1 MQTWVRFGPPI
12 SYWISGFY
20 FPQGFLTGTLQ
31 THARKYNLPIDQLKF
46 DFNIY
51 EVIIDQE
58 EVKRVHDEE
67 GKEVKN
73 SLKAIF
79 TYQIK

>member
-1 MQTWVRFGPPI
+1 MCLQIWIKSGHPT

-46 DFNIY
+46 DFVVQPINL
-51 EVIIDQE
+51 DQE
-58 EVKRVHDEE
+58 DIKKAHDEE
-67 GKEVKN
+67 EREVKGVN
-73 SLKAIF
+73 LG
-79 TYQIK
+79 QI

>member
-1 MQTWVRFGPPI
+1 MWLRSGHPT

-46 DFNIY
+46 EFQVTGQIL
-51 EVIIDQE
+51 DQE
-58 EVKRVHDEE
+58 DLRDAHVENG
-67 GKEVKN
+67 GKEVK
-73 SLKAIF
+73 LC
-79 TYQIK
+79 